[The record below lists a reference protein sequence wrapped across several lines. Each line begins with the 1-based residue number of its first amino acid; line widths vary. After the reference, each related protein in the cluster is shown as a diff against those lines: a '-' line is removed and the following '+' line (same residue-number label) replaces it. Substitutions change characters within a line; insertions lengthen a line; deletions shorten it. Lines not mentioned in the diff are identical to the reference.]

1 MARVWKVYAPSASD
15 ENDSGGVHGAHVE
28 PGVSWH
34 SSVVSGAVVT
44 LKVAVRDVVG
54 SAGRP
59 ETAGNGGGVR
69 STSQRIAVSALCTDG
84 VAALCWRTST
94 SCEPSPRPVSD
105 SGLVHVVQAPPST
118 EHSIVAPG
126 SSVRKRSAVVSPV
139 GLPGMLSTVTSGGA
153 VAETVKANELTGPRL
168 PAASI

>member
-1 MARVWKVYAPSASD
+1 M
-15 ENDSGGVHGAHVE
+15 
-28 PGVSWH
+28 
-34 SSVVSGAVVT
+34 SGAAVT
-44 LKVAVRDVVG
+44 LKVAVREVVG

-59 ETAGNGGGVR
+59 ETAGTGGGVR
-69 STSQRIAVSALCTDG
+69 STSQRIAVSALCTG
-84 VAALCWRTST
+84 GEAALCWRTST

-139 GLPGMLSTVTSGGA
+139 GLPGMLSTATSGGA